1 MVKKIDNSFRE
12 DNTDRFPTAE
22 TRAKTA
28 SDSVKPRTPDSAMYS
43 DATLTILSNKNNPVL
58 NIAFENVYPV
68 SLSGLNYTND
78 ATDTE
83 YMTAQATFQY
93 QLFNFEKLT

>member
-1 MVKKIDNSFRE
+1 MVILMPVYYHLQMNYIYKLLNKKKFDEAISGLE
-12 DNTDRFPTAE
+12 
-22 TRAKTA
+22 
-28 SDSVKPRTPDSAMYS
+28 
-43 DATLTILSNKNNPVL
+43 ILSNKNNPVL